1 MRKQNPQNSNSGIL
15 VQLVQ
20 VIIVKTERL
29 EPLHWQMSRA
39 FQRVEEEQK
48 LIVIKVD
55 CCQS

>member
-1 MRKQNPQNSNSGIL
+1 MGEFLMRKQNPQNSNSGIL

-48 LIVIKVD
+48 LIVV
-55 CCQS
+55 S